1 MAAASAAAPDS
12 EVVMTSGFW
21 FREEVTEDMSVT
33 MRLKNITFDAK
44 SEFQRAQIVET
55 APFGKTLV
63 LDGKSQSAKF
73 DEPVYHESLVHPAL
87 LMHPNPKSVYIGG
100 GGEGA
105 TAREILRH
113 KTVEKCV
120 MVDID
125 EVVCNI
131 CKEQMPEWGAG
142 AWDDARFEVHFEDA
156 KAYLEKDERKYDV
169 IIMDIADPIEAGPGI
184 VLYTQEF
191 YKFAVTKLN
200 PGGILVTQSGPGS
213 VLNADECFACI
224 NQTLRTVFDFVV
236 PYTSD
241 VPSFGSNWAFN
252 MAFNKDSDIGAKL
265 EAAAGASPSA
275 KMLSAMTPAVFDDAI
290 AARGLTGDLKFL
302 DGISAAGIFGV
313 PRPVRDTIEAETR
326 VMTVA
331 NPPSSHRR
339 VQTRASTLLDAMRAF
354 QSAAPAASSM
364 APNGGNYPCLCVF
377 RGVEAE
383 RSAFALAPPS
393 LGLFH
398 NACGQDGVASSHKP
412 IKPLRSAFDAEAGV
426 WRVWIRPKATTGSHL
441 AQVRVQ
447 WGANVVMSGGFEV
460 RTKPHKW
467 VLLQR
472 VPSHWDVAAVEA
484 FVARCDPS
492 STSPIIT
499 LVRPSAPP
507 AGAPADAGMPHAFV
521 QLRDRSAA
529 HDMMK
534 GFRALCA
541 SSASSSSS
549 SSSSGAAAGGACDG
563 VVASFLA
570 GLSRAVAED
579 PSLASLPVPV
589 PSLAC
594 PAFVQVPA
602 DDTASTVS
610 VRSVSGGASS
620 PPERASKRG
629 RDCDDPDGDEQ
640 PEQEQE
646 PELASC
652 GASSVGGS
660 HCSASSRPASKRA
673 RPASPLGLS
682 SASQVDWDSASV
694 GSSSRSSALASTHG
708 TGRCTSA
715 AEDAM
720 SFQSLPAP
728 VLPLSAPRWRVGG
741 AYLAAP
747 SLIQRSVSLATCDE
761 DCDEGVLERPPTD
774 DCAVSFGCHD
784 GALPCCGGHDDAS
797 LLGLLA

>member
-1 MAAASAAAPDS
+1 VPSSQDLLDAGLRTTVRLHLEEPSVGSRHMHPCLRPECGCMGVFYTCFGGGSAELCVTVGLEEAAGPAAGVSASALLHSSPSSPPLAS
-12 EVVMTSGFW
+12 
-21 FREEVTEDMSVT
+21 
-33 MRLKNITFDAK
+33 
-44 SEFQRAQIVET
+44 
-55 APFGKTLV
+55 
-63 LDGKSQSAKF
+63 
-73 DEPVYHESLVHPAL
+73 SLPL
-87 LMHPNPKSVYIGG
+87 
-100 GGEGA
+100 
-105 TAREILRH
+105 
-113 KTVEKCV
+113 
-120 MVDID
+120 
-125 EVVCNI
+125 
-131 CKEQMPEWGAG
+131 
-142 AWDDARFEVHFEDA
+142 
-156 KAYLEKDERKYDV
+156 
-169 IIMDIADPIEAGPGI
+169 
-184 VLYTQEF
+184 
-191 YKFAVTKLN
+191 
-200 PGGILVTQSGPGS
+200 
-213 VLNADECFACI
+213 ACPP
-224 NQTLRTVFDFVV
+224 R
-236 PYTSD
+236 
-241 VPSFGSNWAFN
+241 
-252 MAFNKDSDIGAKL
+252 
-265 EAAAGASPSA
+265 AAGAGSGDAALCSA
-275 KMLSAMTPAVFDDAI
+275 SESQSRR
-290 AARGLTGDLKFL
+290 AAR
-302 DGISAAGIFGV
+302 
-313 PRPVRDTIEAETR
+313 
-326 VMTVA
+326 
-331 NPPSSHRR
+331 
-339 VQTRASTLLDAMRAF
+339 Q
-354 QSAAPAASSM
+354 
-364 APNGGNYPCLCVF
+364 
-377 RGVEAE
+377 
-383 RSAFALAPPS
+383 AFALAPPS

-541 SSASSSSS
+541 SSASSPSS

-570 GLSRAVAED
+570 GLSRAVTED

-629 RDCDDPDGDEQ
+629 RDCDDLDGDEQ

-784 GALPCCGGHDDAS
+784 GALHCCGGHDDAS

>member
-275 KMLSAMTPAVFDDAI
+275 KMLSAMTPREDSRVLP
-290 AARGLTGDLKFL
+290 RCSL
-302 DGISAAGIFGV
+302 SASFG
-313 PRPVRDTIEAETR
+313 AQ
-326 VMTVA
+326 
-331 NPPSSHRR
+331 PSSHRR

-364 APNGGNYPCLCVF
+364 APNGGNYPCLC
-377 RGVEAE
+377 
-383 RSAFALAPPS
+383 AFALAPPS

-570 GLSRAVAED
+570 GLSRAVTED

-629 RDCDDPDGDEQ
+629 RDCDDLDGDEQ

-652 GASSVGGS
+652 GGASSVGGS

-784 GALPCCGGHDDAS
+784 GALHCCGGHDDAS